1 MSNEKFIS
9 DSNFGLETEV
19 CEGAVSLGHLV
30 HIFLTLVSTA
40 LIIECVYDFGSQL
53 VSHSLAASF
62 ACVEDKVFH
71 RDRFLTVGTDFG
83 RHLESCTAHAT

>member
-30 HIFLTLVSTA
+30 HIFLALVSTA
-40 LIIECVYDFGSQL
+40 LIIECVSRFRQP
-53 VSHSLAASF
+53 
-62 ACVEDKVFH
+62 ACQP
-71 RDRFLTVGTDFG
+71 
-83 RHLESCTAHAT
+83 